1 MITTNGHLH
10 LVIKDYFKR
19 LLILFY
25 YCNHWWNLGNTHI
38 VYDSKQPLT
47 THNVVVKSRG
57 FKKATSQSPAQ
68 VLARCESSDENRI
81 LVVVIFHQTEDW
93 LHGVVP
99 SRPCLFSVNTSDVWL
114 FCRLTDISL
123 FEIALCLSMKQ
134 HGANCFI
141 FITWFVFLPMFSCS
155 VPGKIVGKCKHSS
168 SMTWWRNS
176 QHLGIIIPV
185 WRIKMK
191 EG

>member
-1 MITTNGHLH
+1 MALLPKKQSFFSRLLMSINICRIYKQKYVVVTTNFHLH

-19 LLILFY
+19 LLIMFY
-25 YCNHWWNLGNTHI
+25 YCDDLQNLCNTHI

-47 THNVVVKSRG
+47 TRNVVVKPRG
-57 FKKATSQSPAQ
+57 FKTATAQSPAQ

-93 LHGVVP
+93 LHGDVP

-123 FEIALCLSMKQ
+123 FKIALCLSMKQ

-141 FITWFVFLPMFSCS
+141 FVTRFVFQCFL
-155 VPGKIVGKCKHSS
+155 VLYLVK
-168 SMTWWRNS
+168 
-176 QHLGIIIPV
+176 
-185 WRIKMK
+185 
-191 EG
+191 